1 VKITFKN
8 KELSLRTPAVMGILN
23 ITPDSFYDGGKYS
36 DDRAILHQTE
46 KMLLEGAAIID
57 IGAYSTRP
65 NAIEISEDEEL
76 KRLIPSL
83 KIIRTKFPN
92 AIISVDTFRS
102 KTAYLSVNEG
112 ADMVNDISGGTMD
125 AKMFEVIGNL
135 NVPYALMHIKGTPQT
150 MQANP
155 AYRDV
160 VKEVR
165 DFLATKIN
173 TLRNYRVS
181 QIIIDPGFGF
191 GKKMEHNYWMLKNL
205 AVFKE
210 FELPLLIG
218 ISRKAMIY
226 KALETKPDQALNGTT
241 AANTIALMNGATIL
255 RVHEVKEAKE
265 AIKIFNFTQNK

>member
-46 KMLLEGAAIID
+46 KMLLEGADIID

-65 NAIEISEDEEL
+65 NAIEISEEEEL

-102 KTAYLSVNEG
+102 KTAYLAINEG
-112 ADMVNDISGGTMD
+112 ADLVNDISGGAMD
-125 AKMFEVIGNL
+125 EKMFEVIGNL
-135 NVPYALMHIKGTPQT
+135 NVPYTLMHIKGTPQT
-150 MQANP
+150 MQTNP
-155 AYRDV
+155 EYRDV
-160 VKEVR
+160 VKEVH
-165 DFLATKIN
+165 DFLAKKIN
-173 TLRNYRVS
+173 TLRNYSIS

-191 GKKMEHNYWMLKNL
+191 GKKMEHNYSMLKAL

-210 FELPLLIG
+210 FELPILVG
-218 ISRKAMIY
+218 ISRKGMIY
-226 KALETKPDQALNGTT
+226 KALETKPEEALNGTT
-241 AANTIALMNGATIL
+241 AANTIALMNGANIL
-255 RVHEVKEAKE
+255 RVHDVKEAKE